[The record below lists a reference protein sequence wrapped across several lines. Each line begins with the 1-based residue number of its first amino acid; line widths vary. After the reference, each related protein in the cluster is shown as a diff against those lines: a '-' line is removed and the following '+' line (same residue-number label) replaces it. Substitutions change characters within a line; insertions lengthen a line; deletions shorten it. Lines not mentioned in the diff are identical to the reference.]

1 MERVRGAC
9 NNKAKQWRNEIIQ
22 LTKTEIKANKKT
34 LETIAKENT
43 RNQYESIFEILFLN
57 TRYFSNNKVVCKIP
71 PSAESQSK
79 RLALDMLLSSLT
91 FKAHENR
98 FRQWFQYFALLF

>member
-22 LTKTEIKANKKT
+22 LTKTEIKGNKKT

-43 RNQYESIFEILFLN
+43 RNQYESIFWNTFFKYKVFL
-57 TRYFSNNKVVCKIP
+57 
-71 PSAESQSK
+71 Q
-79 RLALDMLLSSLT
+79 
-91 FKAHENR
+91 
-98 FRQWFQYFALLF
+98 